1 MVRPTFPAGHTDISN
16 SLWRSRLLENGGDYF
31 DLKTFPEG
39 EARAALQRVW
49 NRKMGKRFNE
59 GSGPV
64 EMYKKKKK
72 KVDAQPKP
80 LSPTLADGIA
90 NLRL

>member
-1 MVRPTFPAGHTDISN
+1 MVGPTFPDGHTDISN

-49 NRKMGKRFNE
+49 NRKMGKRSNE
-59 GSGPV
+59 ESGPV
-64 EMYKKKKK
+64 EKHKKKKK
-72 KVDAQPKP
+72 KVN
-80 LSPTLADGIA
+80 PTPGPA
-90 NLRL
+90 